1 MKRWSGERGRGGYWP
16 RCAYE
21 LAFTDQRGHE
31 AGHGNRGG
39 VSQAGGKH
47 KGKKNNCRASAYL
60 IAEHRLGLRRP
71 SAEAGC
77 RAIWGLAAL
86 SG

>member
-31 AGHGNRGG
+31 AGHGSRGG
-39 VSQAGGKH
+39 QPSRRGTQGE
-47 KGKKNNCRASAYL
+47 KNNCLALAYL
-60 IAEHRLGLRRP
+60 IAERRLGLRRS

-77 RAIWGLAAL
+77 WAIRGLAAL